1 MGANAHPGA
10 YRLLSCPTAPR
21 SQNAMSNPD
30 QLNAPAVQAVREN
43 PSSPH
48 PTVGVAARSDTRPMP
63 MLWRVFSANAAVLA
77 IAFAA
82 LALSSVTIHSP
93 IRLVELVILLVGL
106 AVMLLVDL
114 LLLRQVLR
122 PIHRLARTMEGIDR
136 LHPGQRAVGFDR
148 ASAETLALAQAFN
161 RMLDRLETERRE
173 SSARALAAQEAE
185 RLRIAR
191 ELHDEIGQTLTA
203 VALRAEHAAG
213 QGGPDRGDLAELA
226 EVVQQ
231 SLQDVRRIS
240 RELRPEALDELGLV
254 NALIALCSRV
264 AEQSGLRI
272 QRHLEG
278 GLPELPPDVE
288 LAIYRVAQEALTNA
302 MRHSKATEATVSLSR
317 ENKALMLTVS
327 DNGKGLDADL
337 VEGGGLT
344 GMRERAM
351 LIGADLDIESAR
363 GSGVTVTLRLGF
375 DAER

>member
-1 MGANAHPGA
+1 
-10 YRLLSCPTAPR
+10 
-21 SQNAMSNPD
+21 MSNPD
-30 QLNAPAVQAVREN
+30 QLDAPTIRALRDDLPRRPVQDR
-43 PSSPH
+43 P
-48 PTVGVAARSDTRPMP
+48 ARADPRPMP
-63 MLWRVFSANAAVLA
+63 MLWRVFAANAAVFA

-82 LALSSVTIHSP
+82 LALSPVTISSP

-106 AVMLLVDL
+106 VVMLLVDL
-114 LLLRQVLR
+114 LLLRQVLA
-122 PIHRLARTMEGIDR
+122 PIHRLVRTMEAIDR

-148 ASAETLALAQAFN
+148 ASSETLALAQAFN
-161 RMLDRLETERRE
+161 GMLDRLETERRE

-213 QGGPDRGDLAELA
+213 QGGPERRDLAELA

-264 AEQSGLRI
+264 TEQSGLRI
-272 QRHLEG
+272 HRRLEG

-317 ENKALMLTVS
+317 ETGELVLIVA
-327 DNGKGLDADL
+327 DDGRGLPEH
-337 VEGGGLT
+337 VTEGGGLT

-351 LIGADLDIESAR
+351 LIGAALTINSVP
-363 GSGVTVTLRLGF
+363 GTGVEVTLRLGL
-375 DAER
+375 DGKT